1 LILTSSFA
9 TQRFSLNYNL
19 KDETSTRNP
28 NFSKWSHF
36 FLKGI
41 GQRDFSNSAEIFK
54 DKGGVSFVETKEQ
67 FVQVLINLLLGNILL
82 KNNEYLLQ

>member
-1 LILTSSFA
+1 MLIVTSSCA

-36 FLKGI
+36 FFEGI
-41 GQRDFSNSAEIFK
+41 GQSDFGNPAEICK
-54 DKGGVSFVETKEQ
+54 DKSGVSFVETKEQ
-67 FVQVLINLLLGNILL
+67 FVQVLINLFTWGI
-82 KNNEYLLQ
+82 YS